1 MLLAL
6 SIILV
11 ATIVPTYLYVRL
23 FYWADRYEREPR
35 WLVTTAF
42 MWGALPAIIAS
53 LIGEMV
59 LASPVHGSGLVEDAV
74 FAPIIEELTKG
85 FALLLIFWFM
95 RREFDGVLDG
105 LIYGSMIGFG
115 FAMTENFLY
124 FIGAYGQGGFSHLTL
139 IFFLRTV
146 LFGLNHAFYTGF
158 SGIGLGFARESR
170 NWFARLIWP
179 PVGLMVAMMAH
190 SLHNFGAS
198 VAEKNGWG
206 LILSLFVAMVGFFL
220 VLLTIL
226 LAWRYERNSIRAELV
241 EEVGTTL
248 TVQEYA
254 ILTGHWRNPIRRP
267 RSEWAAANRLQ
278 LCVELALHKH
288 RLRRLGNN
296 WEPDLS
302 QEIAQIRAQLIA
314 TFV

>member
-1 MLLAL
+1 MLFAL

-42 MWGALPAIIAS
+42 LWGALPAIIAS

-59 LASPVHGSGLVEDAV
+59 LAAPVPGGGLVEDAV

-124 FIGAYGQGGFSHLTL
+124 FIGAYDQGGFGNLTL

-158 SGIGLGFARESR
+158 SGIGLGLARESKSR
-170 NWFARLIWP
+170 LAQLIWP
-179 PVGLMVAMMAH
+179 PLGLIVAITAH
-190 SLHNFGAS
+190 SLHNFGANI
-198 VAEKNGWG
+198 AEQNGLG
-206 LILSLFVAMVGFFL
+206 LLLSLFVATVGFFL
-220 VLLTIL
+220 VVLTIL
-226 LAWRYERNSIRAELV
+226 LSWRYERNCIRTELV

-248 TVQEYA
+248 TAQEYA
-254 ILTGHWRNPIRRP
+254 ILTTHWRNPVYRP
-267 RSEWAAANRLQ
+267 KNEWAAANRLQ

-288 RLRRLGNN
+288 RLRRLGDQ

-302 QEIAQIRAQLIA
+302 NEIAQIRAQLTYA
-314 TFV
+314 QL